1 MTERIGHEATGVQLF
16 FSGSR
21 SCAVEETAGIVA
33 IGASTGGPGALE
45 KILPRFP
52 GNFPIP
58 ILIVQHMPSGFTSTF
73 AERLNSLCSIGV
85 REATQSQGLEAGM
98 AYIAPAGRHMRV
110 VKSVADHKPRIVLDS
125 RRGKAEHMPSIDELM
140 KSVAGLF
147 GSRAIGVIMTGMGCD
162 GAAGIAAIF
171 HQGGLTIGQD
181 ESSCAVYGMP
191 RVCAERGILRRVAP
205 VTYIPNIILR
215 AIRSSRQT

>member
-1 MTERIGHEATGVQLF
+1 MTERIAHDSNGAQLF
-16 FSGSR
+16 LSSSR
-21 SCAVEETAGIVA
+21 SCAVEETSAVVA

-52 GNFPIP
+52 GNFPVP
-58 ILIVQHMPSGFTSTF
+58 ILIVQHMPFGFTKPF

-85 REATQSQGLEAGM
+85 REATQSQGLQPGV
-98 AYIAPAGRHMRV
+98 AYLAPAGSHMRV
-110 VKSVADHKPRIVLDS
+110 VKSLADHKPRIVLDC

-140 KSVAGLF
+140 KSVAGLY
-147 GSRAIGVIMTGMGCD
+147 GNRAIGVIMTGMGCD

-181 ESSCAVYGMP
+181 ESTCTVYGMP
-191 RVCAERGILRRVAP
+191 RVCAERGVLSRVAP
-205 VTYIPNIILR
+205 LTYIPNIILR
-215 AIRSSRQT
+215 AIRGSRNT